1 MNHTAY
7 FIKHPVIALVLNAF
21 IFLIGVLSFFSIPL
35 REYPDVQ
42 VVTLVVRSSYPNAS
56 AELIESSVTNIL
68 EDELS
73 GIQGIDVLTS
83 YSNDGS
89 SFVELTFQ
97 PGTEM
102 NQALLDVQGGLGRV
116 RAMLP
121 KEVKEPSVERKGK
134 SDGMPFMVVSLASSA
149 MDFGALTHYAE
160 LNLKNAFRSLK
171 GVSSALVW
179 GQPYTYKIVLDPQKM
194 YDFGVNADEVFEAL
208 EKNNLSLPAGK
219 FQNKIPTTLNV
230 ELSSIEDYE
239 ELVVKEQRE
248 GGFEGEGRSP
258 PVFLKSIARISLE
271 TDTSTSRV
279 RINGETGL
287 VLAIARTSDSNPLD
301 VSKLVHEKVNDLEK
315 ILPKGVKI
323 KIVQDQ
329 AEFIRASLDNIQ
341 SSLIEACLFVLVI
354 VFLFLGNMR
363 STLIPLITIPISL
376 AGSLIFLKMFG
387 FSINIMT
394 LLAMV
399 LAVGLVVDDAIV
411 VLENITRHLEEG
423 LSGLEAALLGSK
435 EIGFAIVA
443 MTLTLTSVYAPI
455 AFIQGAIGQL
465 FVEFSVALAG
475 SVLISGFVA
484 LTLSPM
490 MCSKILQKHPKH
502 ILPFIEEKLD
512 FWTLSYGK
520 ILTYVLNHQFL
531 MGLFAA
537 LAVGAAAFFFQMIP
551 QEVVPKEDRCFIGVY
566 IPPIYGQDIDTMEN
580 KLKEVEKI
588 VGSIPEAQENL
599 IFIGSWGGN
608 ICLPLK
614 PKSER
619 KRSADEIVNSIRPQM
634 AAFPSIDVWP
644 WSWDSGLPG
653 MDNALNGGQVDL
665 VISTVDS
672 YQDLFKEVEN
682 VKKILEDQKIFKS
695 AHHDLKLNFLGMFI
709 DLDTNGIAKLNL
721 SPKQIGKMIEIFF
734 SGDHSLAFQK
744 DGILYPITL
753 EGPSY
758 PWTLDE
764 LYVTNASGK
773 RISLGSIATV
783 RLKAQPKELFHYNQM
798 RSTKLSA
805 DLSSTDKIEPAMEKL
820 LGVVDKSVPSHY
832 KKSWTGVAKVY
843 QESSMTMILLFSLAL
858 VFIYAILSMQF
869 ENFMDPLIILLTV
882 PLAISGALFTVWL
895 FNQSLNIY
903 TQVGLITLI
912 GLITKHG
919 ILIVEFTNQLQ
930 KSGVPLS
937 NAIETA
943 SKLRLRPILMT
954 TGAMIFGAIPLV
966 LSQDAGSEARH
977 AIGWT
982 LLGGLS
988 FGTFFTLFVLP
999 SLCYSIKSRYKKR
1012 SQEA

>member
-1 MNHTAY
+1 MTHTAY
-7 FIKHPVIALVLNAF
+7 FIKHPVIAFVLNALIF
-21 IFLIGVLSFFSIPL
+21 IIGALSFFSIPL
-35 REYPDVQ
+35 REYPNVQ

-56 AELIESSVTNIL
+56 AELIESSVTNFL

-73 GIQGIDVLTS
+73 GIQGIDILKSSSSEGV
-83 YSNDGS
+83 
-89 SFVELTFQ
+89 SFVELTFL

-102 NQALLDVQGGLGRV
+102 NQALVDVQGALGRV
-116 RAMLP
+116 KSMLP
-121 KEVKEPSVERKGK
+121 KEVHEPNVERKGK
-134 SDGMPFMVVSLASSA
+134 SDGMPFMVLSLASST

-194 YDFGVNADEVFEAL
+194 YDFGVNADDIYEAL
-208 EKNNLSLPAGK
+208 EKSKLSLPVGK

-230 ELSSIEDYE
+230 KLSSIEDYE
-239 ELVVKEQRE
+239 NLVVKEQKE
-248 GGFEGEGRSP
+248 GGEESSTKSP
-258 PVFLKSIARISLE
+258 PIFLKSVSRISLE
-271 TDTSTSRV
+271 TDSTINRV
-279 RINGETGL
+279 RINGEAGL
-287 VLAIARTSDSNPLD
+287 VLAITRTSDSNPLD
-301 VSKLVHEKVNDLEK
+301 VSKLVHEKVKELEK
-315 ILPKGVKI
+315 TLPKGVKI
-323 KIVQDQ
+323 KIVEDQ
-329 AEFIRASLDNIQ
+329 AEFIRASLDNIR
-341 SSLIEACLFVLVI
+341 SSLLEACLFVLGI
-354 VFLFLGNMR
+354 VFLFLGNVR
-363 STLIPLITIPISL
+363 STFIPLITIPISL
-376 AGSLIFLKMFG
+376 AGSFIFLKMFG
-387 FSINIMT
+387 FSINLMT

-423 LSGLEAALLGSK
+423 FSSIDAALIGAK
-435 EIGFAIVA
+435 EIGFAIMA

-465 FVEFSVALAG
+465 FVEFAVALAG
-475 SVLISGFVA
+475 SVLISGCVA

-490 MCSKILQKHPKH
+490 MCSKILKNHPKH
-502 ILPFIEEKLD
+502 IWPFIEGKLSNL
-512 FWTLSYGK
+512 TISYERA
-520 ILTYVLNHQFL
+520 LTYVLNNRFL
-531 MGLFAA
+531 MGIFSAFAI
-537 LAVGAAAFFFQMIP
+537 GATIFFYCLIP

-566 IPPIYGQDIDTMEN
+566 VPPIAGKNIDTMDQ
-580 KLKEVEKI
+580 KLKEIEKI
-588 VGSIPEAQENL
+588 VSALPEVQENL
-599 IFIGSWGGN
+599 IFIGNWGGN
-608 ICLPLK
+608 ICLPLR

-619 KRSADEIVNSIRPQM
+619 KRSAEEIINSIRPQL

-653 MDNALNGGQVDL
+653 MDNALSGGQIDL
-665 VISTVDS
+665 VISTVES
-672 YQDLFKEVEN
+672 YQDLFKKIEN
-682 VKKILEDQKIFKS
+682 IKKIIDDQKMFKG
-695 AHHDLKLNFLGMFI
+695 AHHDLKLNFLGMLI
-709 DLDTNGIAKLNL
+709 DLDINEIAKLNIK
-721 SPKQIGKMIEIFF
+721 PKQIGKMIEVFF
-734 SGDHSLAFQK
+734 SGDRSLTFQK

-764 LYVTNASGK
+764 LYITNDSGK
-773 RISLGSIATV
+773 RISLGSLATV
-783 RLKAQPKELFHYNQM
+783 RFKAQPKELIHYNQM
-798 RSTKLSA
+798 RATTLSA
-805 DLSSTDKIEPAMEKL
+805 ELFPGDKIEPAMEKL
-820 LGVVDKSVPSHY
+820 FSVVDKNVPAQY
-832 KKSWTGVAKVY
+832 RKSWIGAAKVY
-843 QESSMTMILLFSLAL
+843 QESSMTMILLFCLAL

-882 PLAISGALFTVWL
+882 PLALSGALFTVWI

-930 KSGVPLS
+930 KSGIPLLE
-937 NAIETA
+937 AIKTA

-966 LSQDAGSEARH
+966 LSQDAGSEARQ

-999 SLCYSIKSRYKKR
+999 ALCLSIKSRFKKR
-1012 SQEA
+1012 VEAL

>member
-1 MNHTAY
+1 MTHTSY

-21 IFLIGVLSFFSIPL
+21 IFLIGALSFFSIPL

-42 VVTLVVRSSYPNAS
+42 LVTLTVAARYPNAS
-56 AELIESSVTNIL
+56 AELIESSVTNVI

-73 GIQGIDVLTS
+73 GIEGIDVLTS
-83 YSNDGS
+83 QSKEGV
-89 SFVELTFQ
+89 SFIELTFQ

-102 NQALLDVQGGLGRV
+102 NQALMDVKDALGRA
-116 RAMLP
+116 RGMLP
-121 KEVKEPSVERKGK
+121 KEVKEPVVERKGK
-134 SDGMPFMVVSLASSA
+134 SDGMPFMVVSLASST

-194 YDFGVNADEVFEAL
+194 YDFGVNAHEVFEAL
-208 EKNNLSLPAGK
+208 EKSHLSIPAGK

-230 ELSSIEDYE
+230 ELSSLEDYE
-239 ELVVKEQRE
+239 NLVVKEQKE
-248 GGFEGEGRSP
+248 GSEDTNKIP
-258 PVFLKSIARISLE
+258 PVFLKSIANISLE
-271 TDTSTSRV
+271 TDSSMSRV

-301 VSKLVHEKVNDLEK
+301 VSKLVHEKVRELEK
-315 ILPKGVKI
+315 TLPKGVKI
-323 KIVQDQ
+323 KVVEDQ
-329 AEFIRASLDNIQ
+329 AEFIRASLHNIQ
-341 SSLIEACLFVLVI
+341 SSLLEACLFVLGI
-354 VFLFLGNMR
+354 VFLFLGNVR

-376 AGSLIFLKMFG
+376 VGSLIFLKMFG

-399 LAVGLVVDDAIV
+399 LAVGLVVDDAII
-411 VLENITRHLEEG
+411 VLENITRHLESG
-423 LSGLEAALLGSK
+423 LSAFDAALKGSK
-435 EIGFAIVA
+435 EIGFAIMA

-455 AFIQGAIGQL
+455 AFIQGTIGQL
-465 FVEFSVALAG
+465 FVEFAVALAG
-475 SVLISGFVA
+475 AVLISGFVA
-484 LTLSPM
+484 LTLSPL
-490 MCSKILQKHPKH
+490 MCSRILKNHPKH
-502 ILPFIEEKLD
+502 IWPVIEKTLNV
-512 FWTLSYGK
+512 WTESYGK
-520 ILTYVLNHQFL
+520 TLTYVLNHRLL
-531 MGLFAA
+531 MMGFAIFALGVTGLLFK
-537 LAVGAAAFFFQMIP
+537 MIP
-551 QEVVPKEDRCFIGVY
+551 QEVVPKEDRCFIGVFL
-566 IPPIYGQDIDTMEN
+566 PPIAGKDLDTMEQ
-580 KLKEVEKI
+580 KLKEVEEI
-588 VGSIPEAQENL
+588 LNAVPEVHEKFVFMGN
-599 IFIGSWGGN
+599 WGGN

-619 KRSADEIVNSIRPQM
+619 KRSADEIVNALRPNLSKL
-634 AAFPSIDVWP
+634 PSIDTVA

-653 MDNALNGGQVDL
+653 MDNALSGGEVSL

-672 YQDLFKEVEN
+672 YQTLFNEIEK

-695 AHHDLKLNFLGMFI
+695 VHHDLKLNFLGMMI
-709 DLDTNGIAKLNL
+709 DLDNNGIAKLNL
-721 SPKQIGKMIEIFF
+721 TPQQIGKMVEIFF
-734 SGDHSLAFQK
+734 SGDRSLAFQK

-764 LYVTNASGK
+764 LYLTNSSDK
-773 RISLGSIATV
+773 RISLGSVATV

-798 RSTKLSA
+798 RATQLSA
-805 DLSSTDKIEPAMEKL
+805 EMGPTDKIEPAMEKL
-820 LGVVDKSVPSHY
+820 FEVVDKNIPSHY

-843 QESSMTMILLFSLAL
+843 QESSMTMMILFGLAL
-858 VFIYAILSMQF
+858 IFIYAILSMQF
-869 ENFMDPLIILLTV
+869 ENFIDPLIILLTV
-882 PLAISGALFTVWL
+882 PLALSGALLTVWL

-919 ILIVEFTNQLQ
+919 ILIVEFTNQLL
-930 KSGVPLS
+930 KEGVPLS
-937 NAIETA
+937 NAIEMA

-966 LSQDAGSEARH
+966 LSQDAGSEARQ

-999 SLCYSIKSRYKKR
+999 ALCYSIKSRYKEV
-1012 SQEA
+1012 SQGG